1 MRNMATKKK
10 FDPLDYVNTQE
21 LKYSKRYTEK
31 ELAKVYSYFR
41 SVAKKRIN
49 RLEQYGY
56 TKTAQY
62 QRMKAIGLP
71 ILKEI
76 ENRNQLAMYL
86 QQTAFFIS
94 TESSTISGIK
104 RIRKQK
110 LEQFE
115 EMGFTGVNESNYDDF
130 IDFFETAKA
139 KNVRGSNFKEASKVW
154 NLGRKTKANPKQ
166 IMDDYNKYTE
176 IINKA
181 ESAITKPVEEMT
193 SEEIRA
199 YLAGKK

>member
-1 MRNMATKKK
+1 MVTKKK

-31 ELAKVYSYFR
+31 ELTKVYSYFR
-41 SVAKKRIN
+41 SIAKKRIN

-86 QQTAFFIS
+86 QQVAFFVS

-104 RIRKQK
+104 RIRAQK
-110 LEQFE
+110 LEQFA
-115 EMGFTGVNESNYDDF
+115 EMGFTGINESNFDDF
-130 IDFFETAKA
+130 VDFFETAKA
-139 KNVRGSNFKEASKVW
+139 KNVRGSDFEEAAKVW
-154 NLGRKTKANPKQ
+154 NLGRKAKATPKQ
-166 IMDDYNKYTE
+166 IIDDYNKYTE
-176 IINKA
+176 LINNA
-181 ESAITKPVEEMT
+181 ESAITKPLEQMASDEVK
-193 SEEIRA
+193 A

>member
-1 MRNMATKKK
+1 MATKKK

-21 LKYSKRYTEK
+21 LKYSKRFTEK

-41 SVAKKRIN
+41 NVAKKRIN

-86 QQTAFFIS
+86 QQTAFFVS

-110 LEQFE
+110 LEQFA
-115 EMGFTGVNESNYDDF
+115 EMGFEGITESNFDDF
-130 IDFFETAKA
+130 MDFFETAKA
-139 KNVRGSNFKEASKVW
+139 KNVRGSDFDEAAKVW
-154 NLGRKTKANPKQ
+154 NLGRKAKAKPKQ
-166 IMDDYNKYTE
+166 IIDDYNTYTE
-176 IINKA
+176 LISKA
-181 ESAITKPVEEMT
+181 ESAISKPVEKMT
-193 SEEIRA
+193 SEEVIA

>member
-1 MRNMATKKK
+1 MATQKK

-31 ELAKVYSYFR
+31 ELSKVYSYFR

-94 TESSTISGIK
+94 TESSAISGIK

-110 LEQFE
+110 LDQFK
-115 EMGFTGVNESNYDDF
+115 EMGFEGITESNYDDF
-130 IDFFETAKA
+130 VDFFETAKA
-139 KNVRGSNFKEASKVW
+139 KNVRGSDFEEAAKVW
-154 NLGRKTKANPKQ
+154 NLGRKAKAKPKQ
-166 IMDDYNKYTE
+166 IIDDYNKYTE
-176 IINKA
+176 LINKA

-193 SEEIRA
+193 SEEVKA
-199 YLAGKK
+199 YLVGKK

>member
-1 MRNMATKKK
+1 MATNKK

-41 SVAKKRIN
+41 SIARKRIN
-49 RLEQYGY
+49 SLEQYGY

-110 LEQFE
+110 LDQFAE
-115 EMGFTGVNESNYDDF
+115 IGFEGITESNYDDF

-139 KNVRGSNFKEASKVW
+139 KNVRGSDFSEAAKVW
-154 NLGRKTKANPKQ
+154 NLGRKAKAKPKQ
-166 IMDDYNKYTE
+166 IIDDYNKYTE
-176 IINKA
+176 LINKA
-181 ESAITKPVEEMT
+181 ESAIAKPVEKMT
-193 SEEIRA
+193 SEEVIA

>member
-1 MRNMATKKK
+1 MATKKK
-10 FDPLDYVNTQE
+10 YDPLDYVNTQE
-21 LKYSKRYTEK
+21 LKYSKRVTEK
-31 ELAKVYSYFR
+31 ELRKVYTYFR
-41 SVAKKRIN
+41 DIARKRIQ

-86 QQTAFFIS
+86 QQTAFFVS

-110 LEQFE
+110 LDQFK
-115 EMGFTGVNESNYDDF
+115 EMGFEGITESNYDDF
-130 IDFFETAKA
+130 VDFFETAKA
-139 KNVRGSNFKEASKVW
+139 KNVRGSDFEEAAKVW
-154 NLGRKTKANPKQ
+154 NLGRKAKAKPKQ
-166 IMDDYNKYTE
+166 IIDDYNKYTE
-176 IINKA
+176 LISKA
-181 ESAITKPVEEMT
+181 ESAIDKPVEKMT
-193 SEEIRA
+193 SEEVIA

>member
-1 MRNMATKKK
+1 MATKKK
-10 FDPLDYVNTQE
+10 YDPLDYVNTQE
-21 LKYSKRYTEK
+21 LKYSKRFTEK
-31 ELAKVYSYFR
+31 ELVKVYSYFR

-115 EMGFTGVNESNYDDF
+115 EMGFEGITESNYDDF
-130 IDFFETAKA
+130 VDFFETAKA
-139 KNVRGSNFKEASKVW
+139 KNVRGSDFQEAAKVW
-154 NLGRKTKANPKQ
+154 NLGRKAKATPKQ
-166 IMDDYNKYTE
+166 IIDDYNKYTE
-176 IINKA
+176 LINNA
-181 ESAITKPVEEMT
+181 ESAITKPLEQMASDEVK
-193 SEEIRA
+193 A

>member
-1 MRNMATKKK
+1 MATKKK

-31 ELAKVYSYFR
+31 ELTKVYSYFR

-49 RLEQYGY
+49 KLEQYGY

-86 QQTAFFIS
+86 QQTAFFVS

-110 LEQFE
+110 LEQFA
-115 EMGFTGVNESNYDDF
+115 EMGFTGINESNYDDF
-130 IDFFETAKA
+130 MDFFETAKA
-139 KNVRGSNFKEASKVW
+139 KNVRGSDFEEVAKVW

-176 IINKA
+176 LINKV
-181 ESAITKPVEEMT
+181 ESAISKSAEKM
-193 SEEIRA
+193 SSDEIIA
-199 YLAGKK
+199 FLVGKK

>member
-1 MRNMATKKK
+1 MATKKK

-21 LKYSKRYTEK
+21 LKYSKRFTEK
-31 ELAKVYSYFR
+31 ELSKVYSYFR

-71 ILKEI
+71 IPKEI

-86 QQTAFFIS
+86 QQTAFFVS

-110 LEQFE
+110 LEQFA
-115 EMGFTGVNESNYDDF
+115 EMGFTGINESNYDDF

-139 KNVRGSNFKEASKVW
+139 KNVRGSDFEEAAKVW
-154 NLGRKTKANPKQ
+154 NLGRKAKAKPKQ
-166 IMDDYNKYTE
+166 IIDDYNKYTE
-176 IINKA
+176 LINKA
-181 ESAITKPVEEMT
+181 ESAITKPIQKMTNEEVK
-193 SEEIRA
+193 A

>member
-1 MRNMATKKK
+1 MATKKK

-41 SVAKKRIN
+41 NVAKKRIN

-86 QQTAFFIS
+86 QQTAFFVS

-115 EMGFTGVNESNYDDF
+115 EMGFTGINESNYDDF
-130 IDFFETAKA
+130 VDFFETAKA
-139 KNVRGSNFKEASKVW
+139 KNVRSSDFQEASKVW
-154 NLGRKTKANPKQ
+154 NLGRKTKATPKQ
-166 IMDDYNKYTE
+166 ILDDYNKYTE
-176 IINKA
+176 LINKA
-181 ESAITKPVEEMT
+181 ESAITKPLEQMA
-193 SEEIRA
+193 SEEVKA

>member
-1 MRNMATKKK
+1 MATKKK
-10 FDPLDYVNTQE
+10 YDPLDYVNTQE

-49 RLEQYGY
+49 RLGQYGY

-86 QQTAFFIS
+86 QQTAFFVS

-104 RIRKQK
+104 RIRAQK
-110 LEQFE
+110 LEQFQ
-115 EMGFTGVNESNYDDF
+115 EMGFTGINESNYDDF
-130 IDFFETAKA
+130 IEFFETAKA
-139 KNVRGSNFKEASKVW
+139 NYVRGSDFSEVKAIW
-154 NLGRKTKANPKQ
+154 NLTRKTKATAKQ
-166 IMDDYNKYTE
+166 IAEDYDKYRTLKNISE
-176 IINKA
+176 EGIL
-181 ESAITKPVEEMT
+181 KPLEQMT
-193 SEEIRA
+193 SKELKY

>member
-1 MRNMATKKK
+1 MATKKK

-86 QQTAFFIS
+86 QQTAFFVS
-94 TESSTISGIK
+94 TFSF
-104 RIRKQK
+104 R
-110 LEQFE
+110 
-115 EMGFTGVNESNYDDF
+115 
-130 IDFFETAKA
+130 
-139 KNVRGSNFKEASKVW
+139 
-154 NLGRKTKANPKQ
+154 
-166 IMDDYNKYTE
+166 
-176 IINKA
+176 
-181 ESAITKPVEEMT
+181 
-193 SEEIRA
+193 
-199 YLAGKK
+199 LA

>member
-1 MRNMATKKK
+1 MATKKK

-104 RIRKQK
+104 RIRAQK
-110 LEQFE
+110 LEQFQ
-115 EMGFTGVNESNYDDF
+115 EMGFEGITESNYDDF
-130 IDFFETAKA
+130 VDFFETAKA
-139 KNVRGSNFKEASKVW
+139 KNVRGSDFEEAAKVW
-154 NLGRKTKANPKQ
+154 NLGRKTKATAKQ
-166 IMDDYNKYTE
+166 ITEDYNKYTE
-176 IINKA
+176 LINKA
-181 ESAITKPVEEMT
+181 ESAITKPVKEMT
-193 SEEIRA
+193 SAEVKA

>member
-1 MRNMATKKK
+1 MATKKK

-41 SVAKKRIN
+41 TVAKKRIN

-110 LEQFE
+110 LEQFQ
-115 EMGFTGVNESNYDDF
+115 EMGFTGINESNYDDF

-139 KNVRGSNFKEASKVW
+139 KNVRGSDFEEAAKVW
-154 NLGRKTKANPKQ
+154 NLGRKAKAKPKQ
-166 IMDDYNKYTE
+166 IIDDYNKYTE
-176 IINKA
+176 LISKA
-181 ESAITKPVEEMT
+181 ESAISKPVEKTT
-193 SEEIRA
+193 SEEVIA

>member
-1 MRNMATKKK
+1 MATKKK

-86 QQTAFFIS
+86 QQTAFFVS

-110 LEQFE
+110 LDQFA
-115 EMGFTGVNESNYDDF
+115 EMGFEGINESNYDDF
-130 IDFFETAKA
+130 MDFVGTAKA
-139 KNVRGSNFKEASKVW
+139 KNVRGSDFEGAAKVW
-154 NLGRKTKANPKQ
+154 NLGRKTKASAKQ
-166 IMDDYNKYTE
+166 IIEDYNKYTE
-176 IINKA
+176 LINNA
-181 ESAITKPVEEMT
+181 ESAITKPLEQMASDEVT
-193 SEEIRA
+193 A

>member
-1 MRNMATKKK
+1 MATKKK
-10 FDPLDYVNTQE
+10 YDPLDYVNTQE

-31 ELAKVYSYFR
+31 ELSKVYSYFR
-41 SVAKKRIN
+41 SIAKKRIN

-56 TKTAQY
+56 TKSAQY

-110 LEQFE
+110 LEQFQ
-115 EMGFTGVNESNYDDF
+115 EMGFTGINDSNYDDF
-130 IDFFETAKA
+130 IEFFEAAKA
-139 KNVRGSNFKEASKVW
+139 KYVRGSDFSEAAKVW
-154 NLGRKTKANPKQ
+154 NLGRKTKATAKQ
-166 IMDDYNKYTE
+166 IIEDYEKYTE
-176 IINKA
+176 LINKA
-181 ESAITKPVEEMT
+181 ESAITKPIEKMT
-193 SEEIRA
+193 SEEVKA

>member
-1 MRNMATKKK
+1 MATKKK

-21 LKYSKRYTEK
+21 LKYSKRHTEK

-41 SVAKKRIN
+41 RVAKKRIN

-110 LEQFE
+110 LEQFQ
-115 EMGFTGVNESNYDDF
+115 EMGFTGINESNYDDF

-139 KNVRGSNFKEASKVW
+139 KNVRGSDFAEASKVW
-154 NLGRKTKANPKQ
+154 NLGRKTKAKPKQ
-166 IMDDYNKYTE
+166 IIDDYNKYTE
-176 IINKA
+176 LINKA
-181 ESAITKPVEEMT
+181 ESAITKPLEQMT
-193 SEEIRA
+193 SEEIKA

>member
-1 MRNMATKKK
+1 MATKKK

-31 ELAKVYSYFR
+31 ELRKVYSNFR
-41 SVAKKRIN
+41 SIARKRIE

-56 TKTAQY
+56 TKGSQY

-71 ILKEI
+71 VLKEI
-76 ENRNQLAMYL
+76 KNRNQLAMYL

-110 LEQFE
+110 LDQFA
-115 EMGFTGVNESNYDDF
+115 EMGFEGITESNFDDF
-130 IDFFETAKA
+130 VDFFETAKA
-139 KNVRGSNFKEASKVW
+139 KNVRGSDFEEAAKVW
-154 NLGRKTKANPKQ
+154 NLGRKVKAKPKQ
-166 IMDDYNKYTE
+166 ITDDYNKYTE
-176 IINKA
+176 LINNA
-181 ESAITKPVEEMT
+181 ESAITKPLEQMS
-193 SEEIRA
+193 SEEVKA

>member
-1 MRNMATKKK
+1 MATKKK
-10 FDPLDYVNTQE
+10 YDPLDYVNTQE

-41 SVAKKRIN
+41 SIARKRIN

-56 TKTAQY
+56 TRMAQY

-115 EMGFTGVNESNYDDF
+115 EMGFTGINDSNYDDF

-139 KNVRGSNFKEASKVW
+139 KNVRGSDFEEASKVW
-154 NLGRKTKANPKQ
+154 NLGRKTKATYKQ
-166 IMDDYNKYTE
+166 VIDDYNKYTE
-176 IINKA
+176 LINKA
-181 ESAITKPVEEMT
+181 ESAIAKPLEQMT
-193 SEEIRA
+193 SEEVKA
-199 YLAGKK
+199 FLAGKK

>member
-1 MRNMATKKK
+1 MATKKK

-21 LKYSKRYTEK
+21 LKYSKKYTEK

-56 TKTAQY
+56 TRTAQY
-62 QRMKAIGLP
+62 QRIKAIGLP

-110 LEQFE
+110 LEQFA
-115 EMGFTGVNESNYDDF
+115 EMGFTGINESNYDDF

-139 KNVRGSNFKEASKVW
+139 KNVRGSDFEEAAKVW
-154 NLGRKTKANPKQ
+154 NLGRKTKATAKQ
-166 IMDDYNKYTE
+166 IIEDYNKYTE
-176 IINKA
+176 LINKA
-181 ESAITKPVEEMT
+181 ESSVAKPIEKMT
-193 SEEIRA
+193 SEEVKS
-199 YLAGKK
+199 YLVGKK

>member
-1 MRNMATKKK
+1 MATKKK

-21 LKYSKRYTEK
+21 LKYSKRVTEK
-31 ELAKVYSYFR
+31 ELRKVYTYFR
-41 SVAKKRIN
+41 DIARKRIQ
-49 RLEQYGY
+49 RLEEYGY

-110 LEQFE
+110 LDQFK
-115 EMGFTGVNESNYDDF
+115 EMGFEGITETNYDDF
-130 IDFFETAKA
+130 VDFFETAKA
-139 KNVRGSNFKEASKVW
+139 KNVRGSDFEEAAKVW
-154 NLGRKTKANPKQ
+154 NLGRKAKAKPKQ
-166 IMDDYNKYTE
+166 IIDDYNKYTE
-176 IINKA
+176 LINKA
-181 ESAITKPVEEMT
+181 ESAISKPVEKMT
-193 SEEIRA
+193 SEEVIA

>member
-1 MRNMATKKK
+1 MATKKK
-10 FDPLDYVNTQE
+10 YDPLDYVNTQE
-21 LKYSKRYTEK
+21 LKYSKRVTEK
-31 ELAKVYSYFR
+31 ELRKVYTYFR
-41 SVAKKRIN
+41 DIARKRIQ
-49 RLEQYGY
+49 RLEEYGY

-86 QQTAFFIS
+86 QQTAFFVS

-110 LEQFE
+110 LDQFA
-115 EMGFTGVNESNYDDF
+115 EMGFEGITESNYDDF

-139 KNVRGSNFKEASKVW
+139 KNVRGSDFTEASKVW
-154 NLGRKTKANPKQ
+154 NLGRKAKAKPKQ
-166 IMDDYNKYTE
+166 IIDDYNKYTE
-176 IINKA
+176 LISKA
-181 ESAITKPVEEMT
+181 ESAISKPVEKMT
-193 SEEIRA
+193 SEEVIA

>member
-1 MRNMATKKK
+1 MATKKK
-10 FDPLDYVNTQE
+10 YDPLDYVNTQE
-21 LKYSKRYTEK
+21 LKYSKRFTEK
-31 ELAKVYSYFR
+31 ELSKVYSYFR
-41 SVAKKRIN
+41 SVAKKRVN

-94 TESSTISGIK
+94 TDSSTISGIK

-115 EMGFTGVNESNYDDF
+115 EMGFTGINESNYDDF
-130 IDFFETAKA
+130 VDFFETAKA
-139 KNVRGSNFKEASKVW
+139 KNVRGSDFTEASKVW

-176 IINKA
+176 LINKA
-181 ESAITKPVEEMT
+181 ESAITKPLEQMA
-193 SEEIRA
+193 SEEIKA

>member
-1 MRNMATKKK
+1 MATKKK

-21 LKYSKRYTEK
+21 LKYSKRVTEK
-31 ELAKVYSYFR
+31 ELRKVYTYFR
-41 SVAKKRIN
+41 DIARKRIQ
-49 RLEQYGY
+49 RLEEYGY

-86 QQTAFFIS
+86 QQTAFFVS

-110 LEQFE
+110 LDQFK
-115 EMGFTGVNESNYDDF
+115 EMGFEGITESNYDDF

-139 KNVRGSNFKEASKVW
+139 KYVRGSDFSEVSKVW
-154 NLGRKTKANPKQ
+154 NLGRKTKATAKR
-166 IMDDYNKYTE
+166 ILSDYKRYTE
-176 IINKA
+176 IVEKS
-181 ESAITKPVEEMT
+181 EHAIAKPLDKMT
-193 SEEIRA
+193 SADIME
-199 YLAGKK
+199 YLFGKK

>member
-1 MRNMATKKK
+1 MATKKK

-21 LKYSKRYTEK
+21 LKYSKKYTEK

-41 SVAKKRIN
+41 SVAKKRVN

-86 QQTAFFIS
+86 QQTAFFVS
-94 TESSTISGIK
+94 TESSTISGIR

-110 LEQFE
+110 LDQFK
-115 EMGFTGVNESNYDDF
+115 EMGFEGITESNYDDF
-130 IDFFETAKA
+130 VDFFETAKA
-139 KNVRGSNFKEASKVW
+139 KNVRGSDFEEAAKIW
-154 NLGRKTKANPKQ
+154 NLGRKTKATSKR
-166 IMDDYNKYTE
+166 ILSDYKRYTE
-176 IINKA
+176 IIEKSEQGIA
-181 ESAITKPVEEMT
+181 KPLDKMT
-193 SEEIRA
+193 STDIME
-199 YLAGKK
+199 YLFGKK

>member
-1 MRNMATKKK
+1 MATKKK

-21 LKYSKRYTEK
+21 LKYSKRVTEK
-31 ELAKVYSYFR
+31 ELRKVYTYFR
-41 SVAKKRIN
+41 DIARKRIQ
-49 RLEQYGY
+49 RLEEYGY

-86 QQTAFFIS
+86 QQTAFFVS

-110 LEQFE
+110 LEQFQ
-115 EMGFTGVNESNYDDF
+115 EMGFTGINESNYDDF
-130 IDFFETAKA
+130 MDFFETAKA
-139 KNVRGSNFKEASKVW
+139 KNVRGSDFEEAAKVW
-154 NLGRKTKANPKQ
+154 NLGRKAKAKPKQ
-166 IMDDYNKYTE
+166 IIDDYNKYTE
-176 IINKA
+176 LISKA
-181 ESAITKPVEEMT
+181 ESAITKPLEQMASDEV
-193 SEEIRA
+193 RA

>member
-1 MRNMATKKK
+1 MATKKK

-31 ELAKVYSYFR
+31 ELTKVYSYFR

-110 LEQFE
+110 LDQFA
-115 EMGFTGVNESNYDDF
+115 EMGFEGITESNYDDF
-130 IDFFETAKA
+130 MDFFETAKV
-139 KNVRGSNFKEASKVW
+139 KNVRGSDFEEAAKVW
-154 NLGRKTKANPKQ
+154 NFGRKTKANPKQ
-166 IMDDYNKYTE
+166 IIDDYNKYTE
-176 IINKA
+176 LINKA
-181 ESAITKPVEEMT
+181 ESAITKPVEEMA
-193 SEEIRA
+193 SEEVKA

>member
-1 MRNMATKKK
+1 MATKKK

-21 LKYSKRYTEK
+21 LKYSKRVTEK
-31 ELAKVYSYFR
+31 ELRKVYTYFR
-41 SVAKKRIN
+41 DIARKRIQ
-49 RLEQYGY
+49 RLEEYGY

-62 QRMKAIGLP
+62 QRMKAVGLP

-86 QQTAFFIS
+86 QQTAFFVS

-110 LEQFE
+110 LEQFA
-115 EMGFTGVNESNYDDF
+115 EMGFEGITESNYDDF

-139 KNVRGSNFKEASKVW
+139 KNVRGSDFTEASKVW
-154 NLGRKTKANPKQ
+154 NLGRKAKAKPKQ
-166 IMDDYNKYTE
+166 IIDDYNRYTE
-176 IINKA
+176 LISKA

-193 SEEIRA
+193 SAEVKA

>member
-1 MRNMATKKK
+1 MATKKK

-21 LKYSKRYTEK
+21 LKYSKRVTEK
-31 ELAKVYSYFR
+31 ELRKVYTYFR
-41 SVAKKRIN
+41 DIARKRIK
-49 RLEQYGY
+49 RLEEYGY
-56 TKTAQY
+56 TKGAQY

-86 QQTAFFIS
+86 QQVSFFVS

-110 LEQFE
+110 LDQFK
-115 EMGFTGVNESNYDDF
+115 EMGFTGINESNYDDF

-139 KNVRGSNFKEASKVW
+139 KNVRGSDFEEASKVW

-166 IMDDYNKYTE
+166 IIDDYNKYTE
-176 IINKA
+176 LISKA
-181 ESAITKPVEEMT
+181 ESAISKPVEKMT
-193 SEEIRA
+193 SEEVIA

>member
-1 MRNMATKKK
+1 MATRKK
-10 FDPLDYVNTQE
+10 FEPLDYVNTQE

-86 QQTAFFIS
+86 QQTAFFIT
-94 TESSTISGIK
+94 TESSTVKGIE

-110 LEQFE
+110 VKQFTAE
-115 EMGFTGVNESNYDDF
+115 GFQGLTTENIDDF
-130 IDFFETAKA
+130 LQFFDEAKTRSGKSYDMSQLA
-139 KNVRGSNFKEASKVW
+139 KVW
-154 NLGRKTKANPKQ
+154 NASRREKKNPKE
-166 IMDDYNKYTE
+166 IMEDYNNYKE
-176 IINKA
+176 I
-181 ESAITKPVEEMT
+181 TDKPQARIEKPAQTMN
-193 SEEIRA
+193 SKQMRNR
-199 YLAGKK
+199 LQRG

>member
-1 MRNMATKKK
+1 MATKKK
-10 FDPLDYVNTQE
+10 YDPLDYVNTQE

-41 SVAKKRIN
+41 SAAKKRIN

-86 QQTAFFIS
+86 QQTAFFVS
-94 TESSTISGIK
+94 TESSTIRGIR

-110 LEQFE
+110 LDQFK
-115 EMGFTGVNESNYDDF
+115 EMGFEGINESNYDDF
-130 IDFFETAKA
+130 IEFFEEAKA
-139 KNVRGSNFKEASKVW
+139 KYVRGSDFSEVAKVW
-154 NLGRKTKANPKQ
+154 NLGRKIKASAKQ
-166 IMDDYNKYTE
+166 IIDDYNKYVELINRPETAIAKPAEKMSSDE
-176 IINKA
+176 IIA
-181 ESAITKPVEEMT
+181 F
-193 SEEIRA
+193 
-199 YLAGKK
+199 LAGKK